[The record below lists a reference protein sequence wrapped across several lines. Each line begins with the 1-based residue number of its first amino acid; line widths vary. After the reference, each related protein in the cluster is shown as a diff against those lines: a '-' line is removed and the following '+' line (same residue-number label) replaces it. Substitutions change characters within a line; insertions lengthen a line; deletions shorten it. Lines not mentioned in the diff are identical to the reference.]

1 VDEGE
6 LAALLRSHAPRHSVP
21 GAVLGI
27 LHEGS
32 VTTACYGVADVTTGA
47 PVTPESRFSAGSLT
61 KSMAATVIA
70 RLAGAGRLAL
80 DDPAAAHVPEL
91 RGSRWGERATL
102 RDLLANQS
110 GIPLQASLEF
120 GFADRREADDGALA
134 RLVSDAAAE
143 TPADGFWSY
152 SNLGWCVLGRVIE
165 TATDTTWEDAMR
177 LHLLDP
183 AGMDATAFATDAAP
197 VERVSGHDITP
208 GGPVAV
214 KPLVSRAYGP
224 AGTSAVATVTDL
236 LRLARMHVEEPIL
249 APLREVHADTA
260 IHAWLDAWCL
270 GWARFDWDGGPVWG
284 WDGLID
290 GERSVL
296 RLLPRERAA
305 VVLLTNSNTGRAMYR
320 TLLTDLMDTAF
331 GIGVPPLRRE
341 PMPGAAGAMSRFAG
355 VYEWPDRRVEVA
367 ATTDGLR
374 IATADGEAE
383 ALPVGERTFL
393 VDPADPDAPT
403 LTFGAFD
410 AAGRPHVLYE
420 MLWGLPRAEG

>member
-1 VDEGE
+1 
-6 LAALLRSHAPRHSVP
+6 
-21 GAVLGI
+21 
-27 LHEGS
+27 
-32 VTTACYGVADVTTGA
+32 
-47 PVTPESRFSAGSLT
+47 
-61 KSMAATVIA
+61 M
-70 RLAGAGRLAL
+70 
-80 DDPAAAHVPEL
+80 
-91 RGSRWGERATL
+91 
-102 RDLLANQS
+102 
-110 GIPLQASLEF
+110 
-120 GFADRREADDGALA
+120 
-134 RLVSDAAAE
+134 
-143 TPADGFWSY
+143 
-152 SNLGWCVLGRVIE
+152 
-165 TATDTTWEDAMR
+165 
-177 LHLLDP
+177 HL
-183 AGMDATAFATDAAP
+183 
-197 VERVSGHDITP
+197 
-208 GGPVAV
+208 
-214 KPLVSRAYGP
+214 
-224 AGTSAVATVTDL
+224 
-236 LRLARMHVEEPIL
+236 EEPIL